1 VRGSRRCPARIA
13 SREDG
18 RTIVPDIFR
27 TLAAGALNGR
37 GATLEEAA
45 WEVSVTTNRADYQAQ
60 PPDRGA
66 VSVEELA
73 RRQGVRP
80 VESVED
86 MARPGIFESDQ
97 ELEEFLAH
105 VYAARRADLA

>member
-1 VRGSRRCPARIA
+1 MDHGVAPRIA

-73 RRQGVRP
+73 RRQGVHP

-97 ELEEFLAH
+97 ELEDFLAH
-105 VYAARRADLA
+105 VDAARRADLA